1 MTIIE
6 RDFKKGSKEW
16 DVACTGNMGA
26 TGLKKI
32 ITSKGERSKSREKYM
47 WELAEEKISGEKIDN
62 FQTYWTK
69 RGLRLEP
76 EARTVFEGIT
86 GYKVEEV
93 AMIYP
98 DEKKESHISPDGIIE
113 NIKKGLEIK
122 CLSLEVFDK
131 YKSRGVLPTEF
142 KLQIQGSLAV
152 TGWDSWYFFLYYPEL
167 APMLLEIER
176 DEPFIKLI
184 KAETNIFIRELNELV
199 DRLRKE

>member
-1 MTIIE
+1 MIVIE
-6 RDFKKGSKEW
+6 RSFAQGSPEW
-16 DVACTGNMGA
+16 HSALLGNMGA

-32 ITSKGERSKSREKYM
+32 ITSKGERSESREKYL
-47 WELAEEKISGEKIDN
+47 WELAEEHLSGERVSN

-76 EARTVFEGIT
+76 EAREVFEGIT

-98 DEKKESHISPDGIIE
+98 DEKKETHISPDGIME
-113 NIKKGLEIK
+113 DIKKGLEIK

-131 YKSRGVLPTEF
+131 YKSKGVLPTEF
-142 KLQIQGSLAV
+142 RLQIQGSLAV
-152 TGWDSWYFFLYYPEL
+152 TSWDSWYFFLYYPEL
-167 APMLLEIER
+167 TPMLLEIER

-184 KAETNIFIRELNELV
+184 KAETNIFLRDLKTLIE
-199 DRLRKE
+199 RLKK